1 MCRHLA
7 YLGPPVSLRSVLTD
21 PAHSLYK
28 QAWAPR
34 RQRHGTVNADG
45 FGVGWYA
52 DGDPVPARYRRGG
65 PIWADLSLPDIARVT
80 RSGAVL
86 AAVRSATPG
95 TAAGEQAAAPFGRD
109 RWLFSHN
116 GSLGDWPAV
125 GRAAGGRRP
134 SRRRPIPVSRPCCR
148 LRRWSTRRS
157 CGRWCCGGCG
167 RAARWRAAL
176 AATIAAVEAAGATGR
191 FNFLLTD
198 GRSIA
203 ATACGDTLWYRASP
217 GAVTV
222 ASEPDDDGP
231 GWTEV
236 PDRHV
241 LTATPARAAAQ
252 PLAGAANH
260 RATNH
265 GATRRAAGPP
275 PPTCPVHR
283 QRRQHRRDLDLM
295 TTIEHRLP
303 ADYRAA
309 SLRADAR
316 AGLTATPK
324 SLPPKW
330 FYDAQGSALFEKITE
345 LPEYYPTRAERAI
358 LRAVAPEVAALTGA
372 SALVEL
378 GSGSSE
384 KTRLLLSALRDAG
397 TLRGYVPVDVSES
410 ALAAAGDALAGEY
423 PGLAVHAVV
432 ADFEKYLGV
441 PSGSGAAPARPP
453 KAPPT
458 TLGNGGGPRLVAFL
472 GSTIGNMVPAERAV
486 FLRRVR
492 AQLRPGDAFLLG
504 TDLVKDPVVL
514 VAAYD
519 DSAGV
524 TAAFNKN
531 VLAVLNAELGADFDL
546 DAFDHVAVWD
556 AGREWIEM
564 RLRAAS
570 PQTVRVAGLD
580 LTVRFAAGE
589 EMRTE
594 VSAKFRE
601 SGVRAELAAAGLAM
615 RSWWTD
621 PDGQFGLS
629 LAVPA

>member
-1 MCRHLA
+1 
-7 YLGPPVSLRSVLTD
+7 
-21 PAHSLYK
+21 
-28 QAWAPR
+28 
-34 RQRHGTVNADG
+34 
-45 FGVGWYA
+45 
-52 DGDPVPARYRRGG
+52 
-65 PIWADLSLPDIARVT
+65 
-80 RSGAVL
+80 
-86 AAVRSATPG
+86 
-95 TAAGEQAAAPFGRD
+95 
-109 RWLFSHN
+109 
-116 GSLGDWPAV
+116 
-125 GRAAGGRRP
+125 
-134 SRRRPIPVSRPCCR
+134 
-148 LRRWSTRRS
+148 
-157 CGRWCCGGCG
+157 
-167 RAARWRAAL
+167 
-176 AATIAAVEAAGATGR
+176 
-191 FNFLLTD
+191 
-198 GRSIA
+198 
-203 ATACGDTLWYRASP
+203 
-217 GAVTV
+217 
-222 ASEPDDDGP
+222 
-231 GWTEV
+231 
-236 PDRHV
+236 
-241 LTATPARAAAQ
+241 
-252 PLAGAANH
+252 
-260 RATNH
+260 
-265 GATRRAAGPP
+265 
-275 PPTCPVHR
+275 
-283 QRRQHRRDLDLM
+283 M

-309 SLRADAR
+309 SLRADAL

-358 LRAVAPEVAALTGA
+358 LRAVAPEIAALTGA
-372 SALVEL
+372 AALVEL

-410 ALAAAGDALAGEY
+410 ALAAAGDALTAEY

-441 PSGSGAAPARPP
+441 PSDA
-453 KAPPT
+453 
-458 TLGNGGGPRLVAFL
+458 GNGTTAGDDNGGPRLVAFL

-504 TDLVKDPVVL
+504 TDLVKDPAVL

-546 DAFDHVAVWD
+546 DAFDHVALWD
-556 AGREWIEM
+556 PEREWIEM

-570 PQTVRVAGLD
+570 AQTVLVAGLG
-580 LTVRFAAGE
+580 LTVEFAAGE

-601 SGVRAELAAAGLAM
+601 AGVRTELAAAGLAV

-621 PDGQFGLS
+621 PGGQFGLS

>member
-1 MCRHLA
+1 
-7 YLGPPVSLRSVLTD
+7 
-21 PAHSLYK
+21 
-28 QAWAPR
+28 
-34 RQRHGTVNADG
+34 
-45 FGVGWYA
+45 
-52 DGDPVPARYRRGG
+52 
-65 PIWADLSLPDIARVT
+65 
-80 RSGAVL
+80 
-86 AAVRSATPG
+86 
-95 TAAGEQAAAPFGRD
+95 
-109 RWLFSHN
+109 
-116 GSLGDWPAV
+116 
-125 GRAAGGRRP
+125 
-134 SRRRPIPVSRPCCR
+134 
-148 LRRWSTRRS
+148 
-157 CGRWCCGGCG
+157 
-167 RAARWRAAL
+167 
-176 AATIAAVEAAGATGR
+176 
-191 FNFLLTD
+191 
-198 GRSIA
+198 
-203 ATACGDTLWYRASP
+203 
-217 GAVTV
+217 
-222 ASEPDDDGP
+222 
-231 GWTEV
+231 
-236 PDRHV
+236 
-241 LTATPARAAAQ
+241 
-252 PLAGAANH
+252 
-260 RATNH
+260 
-265 GATRRAAGPP
+265 
-275 PPTCPVHR
+275 
-283 QRRQHRRDLDLM
+283 M

-309 SLRADAR
+309 SLRADAL

-372 SALVEL
+372 TTLVEL
-378 GSGSSE
+378 GSGSSD

-410 ALAAAGDALAGEY
+410 ALAAAGDALAAEY

-441 PSGSGAAPARPP
+441 PSDAGDEA
-453 KAPPT
+453 T
-458 TLGNGGGPRLVAFL
+458 GNGGDGGPRLVAFL
-472 GSTIGNMVPAERAV
+472 GSTIGNMVPDERAV

-504 TDLVKDPVVL
+504 TDLVKDPAVL

-546 DAFDHVAVWD
+546 DAFDHVARWD
-556 AGREWIEM
+556 PEREWIEM

-570 PQTVRVAGLD
+570 AQTVLVAGLG
-580 LTVRFAAGE
+580 LTVEFAAGE
-589 EMRTE
+589 QMRTE

-601 SGVRAELAAAGLAM
+601 AGVRAELAAAGLSM

-621 PDGQFGLS
+621 EGGQFGLS